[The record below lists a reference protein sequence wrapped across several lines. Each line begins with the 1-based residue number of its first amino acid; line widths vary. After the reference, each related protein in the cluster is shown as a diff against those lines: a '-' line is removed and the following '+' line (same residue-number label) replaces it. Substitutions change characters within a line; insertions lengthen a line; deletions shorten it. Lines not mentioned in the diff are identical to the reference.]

1 MKAIEIAE
9 IFRRLQRSFE
19 IRETLKEGRKPKGK
33 DSNQD
38 LSRGQVGLGTLQ
50 GKTKEDKASL
60 PQPEETGTP
69 AEEALKRLERE
80 NQLLYDQL
88 VKAAS
93 MIRELDA
100 KHLEASQ
107 KQRVGKVIVAGL
119 LHDFRNP
126 LAVIRSCT
134 QFCLDTENL
143 DPSIREKLRMILK
156 SSQKAQDLSRQF
168 LDYAKTSV
176 LDFKPV
182 NLNRLLLVIWKMSEL
197 ESAPCQVAFDARL
210 EKDLPE
216 IMGSQETLER
226 VFLNLFMNAIYTIS
240 KKGKVIVETRLLPS
254 GDTVEIK
261 VTDDGPGIPPEQ
273 QERIFEPFYT
283 TKESGTGL
291 GLSICQSIIQQHKGD
306 ISIQSTPGQGTTV
319 TVRLPVLQDDPSERL
334 EETALIR

>member
-1 MKAIEIAE
+1 
-9 IFRRLQRSFE
+9 
-19 IRETLKEGRKPKGK
+19 
-33 DSNQD
+33 
-38 LSRGQVGLGTLQ
+38 
-50 GKTKEDKASL
+50 
-60 PQPEETGTP
+60 
-69 AEEALKRLERE
+69 
-80 NQLLYDQL
+80 
-88 VKAAS
+88 
-93 MIRELDA
+93 
-100 KHLEASQ
+100 
-107 KQRVGKVIVAGL
+107 
-119 LHDFRNP
+119 
-126 LAVIRSCT
+126 
-134 QFCLDTENL
+134 
-143 DPSIREKLRMILK
+143 
-156 SSQKAQDLSRQF
+156 

-216 IMGSQETLER
+216 IMGSQENLER